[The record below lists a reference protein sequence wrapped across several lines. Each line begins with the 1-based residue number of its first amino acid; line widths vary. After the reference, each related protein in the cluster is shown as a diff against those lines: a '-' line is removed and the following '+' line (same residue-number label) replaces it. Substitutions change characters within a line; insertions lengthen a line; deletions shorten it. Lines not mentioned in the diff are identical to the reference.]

1 MINRLEIEK
10 RACLFFSTN
19 PNALKAKDK
28 KRPEVHYRFIVWRA
42 LFEILHIPL
51 ASIGRMYGRDHTTV
65 ISGIRRAKSDP
76 VISEG
81 YLRFSEYLVEKVG
94 KVGDNLSKSSLS
106 KKVIKSC
113 S

>member
-1 MINRLEIEK
+1 
-10 RACLFFSTN
+10 
-19 PNALKAKDK
+19 
-28 KRPEVHYRFIVWRA
+28 
-42 LFEILHIPL
+42 
-51 ASIGRMYGRDHTTV
+51 
-65 ISGIRRAKSDP
+65 